1 MKIAVIGASG
11 MIGSRV
17 VTELARRGH
26 DVTAV
31 TRSGTQ
37 VASAATSIAGNL
49 GDAEFVGKLVAEHGV
64 ILSATGPSR
73 TGEDHQIWL
82 DALRTAEAN
91 AADAR
96 LFVIGG
102 AGSLLVDGTRLVDLP
117 DFPEGYKAE
126 ALSAAQA
133 LDTIRDAPEF
143 LDWTFLSPAPEIAPG
158 ERTGTYRTA
167 SDSPAGDRISAED
180 FAVAIVDEI
189 EQPKHRRARFT
200 VAN

>member
-1 MKIAVIGASG
+1 MKIAVVGASG
-11 MIGSRV
+11 MVGSRV
-17 VTELARRGH
+17 VAELAQRGH
-26 DVTAV
+26 QITAV

-37 VASAATSIAGNL
+37 AAGAESSIAGDL
-49 GDAEFVGKLVAEHGV
+49 GDAAVVQSLAADNDV

-82 DALRTAEAN
+82 DALQTAQDN
-91 AADAR
+91 SGDAR

-102 AGSLLVDGTRLVDLP
+102 AGSLLVEGTRLVDLP

-126 ALSAAQA
+126 ALTAARA
-133 LDTIRDAPEF
+133 LDVIRQAPES
-143 LDWTFLSPAPEIAPG
+143 LNWVFLSPAPEIAPG
-158 ERTGTYRTA
+158 ERTGNYRTD

-180 FAVAIVDEI
+180 FAVAIADEI
-189 EQPKHRRARFT
+189 ETPKHHRVRFT